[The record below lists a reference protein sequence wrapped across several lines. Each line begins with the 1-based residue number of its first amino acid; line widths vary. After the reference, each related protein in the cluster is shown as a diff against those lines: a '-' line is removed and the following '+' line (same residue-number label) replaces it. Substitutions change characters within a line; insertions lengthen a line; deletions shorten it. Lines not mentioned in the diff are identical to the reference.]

1 MNITLHNQWHST
13 AKKSLILG
21 EVAVAFGKVII
32 IANLL

>member
-1 MNITLHNQWHST
+1 MNITLQSIAFHL
-13 AKKSLILG
+13 KKVIVLG